1 MRKSV
6 CNKRKLRGRARP
18 RNGDISLFQRFLKM
32 GASTADC
39 IWQRAESIPEL
50 LNPERSTIMKY
61 RLLGKSGL
69 RVSEAA
75 LGTMTFGD
83 EWGWGSPKAEAQK
96 VYETYRDAG
105 GNFIDTANFYTNGT
119 SETFLGE
126 FMQGHRESVVL
137 ATKYS
142 NAAPGNDPN
151 AAGNHRKSMMQA
163 VEASLKRLQT
173 DYIDLYW
180 VHIWDGITP
189 VEEVMRGLDDL
200 VRQGKI
206 LHAGISDAP
215 AWWVAQANTLAE
227 VRGWTQFIGLQIEYS
242 LIERTVEREL
252 IPMAK
257 TLNVGV
263 LAWSPLARG
272 VLSGKYHGEGKADGG
287 RMTNEGMKDFLPEEK
302 RAARIISA
310 LKAVSEQV
318 GRSMAQ
324 VALAWL
330 RYQTVPVIP
339 IIGARKVSQ
348 LQDNL
353 ASLDLELSAEQLKS
367 LDGAAESSSVSPRV
381 FTTEKW
387 FVQLGTAACGI
398 ACCSKCG
405 TSCRIVMRVL
415 T

>member
-1 MRKSV
+1 
-6 CNKRKLRGRARP
+6 
-18 RNGDISLFQRFLKM
+18 
-32 GASTADC
+32 
-39 IWQRAESIPEL
+39 
-50 LNPERSTIMKY
+50 MKY

-83 EWGWGSPKAEAQK
+83 EWGWGSPKDEAQK
-96 VYETYRDAG
+96 VYETYREAG
-105 GNFIDTANFYTNGT
+105 GNFIDTANFYTGGT
-119 SETFLGE
+119 SEKFIGE
-126 FMQGHRESVVL
+126 SIQGHRESVVL

-151 AAGNHRKSMMQA
+151 AAGNHRKSMVQA
-163 VEASLKRLQT
+163 LEASLKRLQT

-189 VEEVMRGLDDL
+189 VEEVMRGLDDI
-200 VRQGKI
+200 VRQGKV
-206 LHAGISDAP
+206 LYVGISDAP
-215 AWWVAQANTLAE
+215 AWWIAQANTLAE
-227 VRGWTQFIGLQIEYS
+227 LRGWTQFTGLQIEYN

-252 IPMAK
+252 VPMAQA
-257 TLNVGV
+257 LNLGI

-272 VLSGKYHGEGKADGG
+272 VLTGKYHGEGKAEGA
-287 RMTNEGMKDFLPEEK
+287 RMTNQEMKDFFPEEQ
-302 RAARIISA
+302 RWAPIVAAVKS
-310 LKAVSEQV
+310 VSEQT

-330 RYQTVPVIP
+330 QHQTVPVIP

-367 LDGAAESSSVSPRV
+367 LDGASRV
-381 FTTEKW
+381 E
-387 FVQLGTAACGI
+387 LGFPQSIYEREMVRGVRYG
-398 ACCSKCG
+398 G
-405 TSCRIVMRVL
+405 TWDRLVL
-415 T
+415 

>member
-1 MRKSV
+1 
-6 CNKRKLRGRARP
+6 
-18 RNGDISLFQRFLKM
+18 
-32 GASTADC
+32 
-39 IWQRAESIPEL
+39 
-50 LNPERSTIMKY
+50 MKY

-96 VYETYRDAG
+96 VYETYREAG

-119 SETFLGE
+119 SEKFLGE

-142 NAAPGNDPN
+142 LAVSGNDPN
-151 AAGNHRKSMMQA
+151 AAGNHRKSMIQA

-180 VHIWDGITP
+180 VHVWDGITP

-200 VRQGKI
+200 VRQGKVLYI
-206 LHAGISDAP
+206 GISDAP
-215 AWWVAQANTLAE
+215 AWWIAQANTLAE
-227 VRGWTQFIGLQIEYS
+227 LRGWTKFIGLQIEYS

-257 TLNVGV
+257 ALHTGV
-263 LAWSPLARG
+263 VAWSPLAKG
-272 VLSGKYHGEGKADGG
+272 VLTGKYHGEGKVDGG
-287 RMTNEGMKDFLPEEK
+287 RMNNEGMKDFLPEEEH
-302 RAARIISA
+302 AAPIISA
-310 LKAVSEQV
+310 VKSVSEQT

-330 RYQTVPVIP
+330 RHRPVPVIP

-353 ASLDLELSAEQLKS
+353 SGLDMELSAEQLKS
-367 LDGAAESSSVSPRV
+367 LDGASRIEPGFPQSIYDREMVRANRYG
-381 FTTEKW
+381 
-387 FVQLGTAACGI
+387 GTWD
-398 ACCSKCG
+398 
-405 TSCRIVMRVL
+405 RLMF
-415 T
+415 

>member
-1 MRKSV
+1 
-6 CNKRKLRGRARP
+6 
-18 RNGDISLFQRFLKM
+18 
-32 GASTADC
+32 
-39 IWQRAESIPEL
+39 
-50 LNPERSTIMKY
+50 MKY

-69 RVSEAA
+69 RVSEAS

-83 EWGWGSPKAEAQK
+83 EWGWGSPKAEAQR
-96 VYETYRDAG
+96 VYETYREAG
-105 GNFIDTANFYTNGT
+105 GNFIDTANFYTGGT
-119 SETFLGE
+119 SERFLGD
-126 FMQGHRESVVL
+126 FMQGHRDSVVL

-180 VHIWDGITP
+180 VHIWDWITP

-206 LHAGISDAP
+206 LYVGISDAP
-215 AWWVAQANTLAE
+215 AWWIAQANTLAE
-227 VRGWTQFIGLQIEYS
+227 LRGWTAFIGLQIEYS

-257 TLNVGV
+257 ASNVGV

-272 VLSGKYHGEGKADGG
+272 VLSGKYHGDGKADGG
-287 RMTNEGMKDFLPEEK
+287 RMSKEGMKEFLPEEE
-302 RAARIISA
+302 RTARIISA
-310 LKAVSEQV
+310 LKSVSEQV

-330 RYQTVPVIP
+330 RHQTVPVIP
-339 IIGARKVSQ
+339 IIGARQVSQ

-367 LDGAAESSSVSPRV
+367 LDSAS
-381 FTTEKW
+381 
-387 FVQLGTAACGI
+387 
-398 ACCSKCG
+398 
-405 TSCRIVMRVL
+405 RIELEFPQSIYAREMVRSIRYGGVRDL
-415 T
+415 LLV